1 MATIELL
8 TLANHAEVQNGLL
21 YLSGAEWDTVT
32 RTYES
37 GAEPQPQH
45 LAIAISVV
53 VPWTEANQR
62 QRVELWIE
70 DEDAQHRI
78 IEAGFDLEV
87 GRPPGKAHG
96 SDSRSPLAM
105 TGIVQFPKPG
115 GYRVRAH
122 VGGNHASYAFRVT
135 DQPVQIAQELR

>member
-32 RTYES
+32 RTYQAGS
-37 GAEPQPQH
+37 DPQPQH
-45 LAIAISVV
+45 LAIAMSVV

-70 DEDAQHRI
+70 DEDAQVKLM
-78 IEAGFDLEV
+78 EAGFDMEV
-87 GRPPGKAHG
+87 GRPPGKVHG

-115 GYRVRAH
+115 GYRVRARIGDH
-122 VGGNHASYAFRVT
+122 QKSYAFRVN
-135 DQPVQIAQELR
+135 DQIAQVARAS

>member
-32 RTYES
+32 RTYKV
-37 GAEPQPQH
+37 GTEPQPH
-45 LAIAISVV
+45 HIGIAMSVV

-70 DEDAQHRI
+70 DEDAQHKL
-78 IEAGFDLEV
+78 IEASFDIEV
-87 GRPPGKAHG
+87 GRPPGKVHG

-105 TGIVQFPKPG
+105 TGIVQFPKSG
-115 GYRVRAH
+115 GYRVRARI
-122 VGGNHASYAFRVT
+122 GSDQRSYAFRVI
-135 DQPVQIAQELR
+135 DQVM